1 MRMYFNDDK
10 TVILPIYTYNIFIV
24 YKNFVEYEYLYK
36 YEIFAKLLLKFKWKS
51 TCYNHLKFLNVR

>member
-1 MRMYFNDDK
+1 MCMYFNNDK

-36 YEIFAKLLLKFKWKS
+36 YEIFAKLLLKFK
-51 TCYNHLKFLNVR
+51 